1 MPRPGITYEQVAQAA
16 NILVEQGNKPTIQ
29 RIRDEL
35 GTGSPNTIH
44 CHLRDWKLTQ
54 APVERNPI
62 QLPDALIRAIADEIE
77 RQVSATRA
85 EVEAQAQESQQTAD
99 TLAEIGEELEA
110 QVEQLLSQVSRL
122 EGERDDVT
130 EERDTAQ
137 AELERLRKAL
147 DEELLDAEKNREALI
162 QAETRIKLLSEQRDE
177 YYQTSMETQRKL
189 QAIERLQ
196 RTTERAKA
204 AAEAKQAAA
213 EHNAIDQ
220 REALKAE
227 RQARKQDADAV
238 RKEIAQMR
246 NEWKERLTVLEQG
259 VHSAEQRAIAAE
271 RARSK
276 VEIQLKA
283 LKSQDGVRPPGKR
296 RLSKDG

>member
-16 NILVEQGNKPTIQ
+16 SILVEQGNKPTIQ

-44 CHLRDWKLTQ
+44 RYLRDWKAAQ
-54 APVERNPI
+54 APTQRAVI
-62 QLPDALIRAIADEIE
+62 QLPDALIRAVADEIE
-77 RQVSATRA
+77 RQVSIARA

-99 TLAEIGEELEA
+99 MLAEMGEELEA
-110 QVEQLLSQVSRL
+110 QTEQLLSQVNHL
-122 EGERDDVT
+122 ESERDDVT
-130 EERDTAQ
+130 DERDTAQ
-137 AELERLRKAL
+137 AELERLRKTL
-147 DEELLDAEKNREALI
+147 NEERLDAEKTRESLA
-162 QAETRIKLLSEQRDE
+162 QAQARIKLLSEQRDE
-177 YYQTSMETQRKL
+177 YYQTSMDAQRKL

-196 RTTERAKA
+196 RATERAKT

-213 EHNAIDQ
+213 EHNAMDQ

-227 RQARKQDADAV
+227 RQARKLDADAV
-238 RKEIAQMR
+238 RKEIAQLR